1 MTDHDHPHPPNGDH
15 PEPPLLVAD
24 WIEPTTGDTLPAQ
37 SPVFPPWWKTVRT
50 AVRDNGGSVP
60 GTLVACVIRAAAL
73 IPPEFVLPPIVGTAV
88 SPVNLFGM
96 IIGRPGGGKS
106 GGWHTATELLPP
118 TEQLSPAND
127 GVVGVSGAGIIRR
140 YLRPKKPAPGW
151 ECDPDLRSAVFVYD
165 ESESFQTKLSSK
177 SAGGDLSAVL
187 RTAWSGATISTAGG
201 SAETTRFVPGGWYRT
216 CVMAL
221 LQPDVAIPALR
232 NRGTGMAQRIL
243 AAPSADTDDIQQT
256 IARLTTTP
264 NNNRPPAEPEPLP
277 ELSFRPPPTTD
288 YEPDQTLRRYNIRIP
303 DTIRTEIRRYHQAHR
318 TAEQYDHLPAPAR
331 IAADRELD
339 ETLRSEYYER
349 IDHGEHT
356 QLLRLR
362 TAAALAALRY
372 GTSDT
377 PATDRPQSHPL
388 ITHGI
393 TDNDWILAGTIM
405 SVSAAAWSDY
415 DHHQT
420 DIRQTTIY
428 LDDKRNAE
436 RAAVE
441 TKHRLTAGIDIR
453 LRIVQN
459 CVTHSERTYDQMIT
473 DGQTPTMGALWRALP
488 GRRRQTLRT
497 DPTGREQWEQSVYD
511 AIPALRPD
519 EPDHEPPPPAPA
531 E

>member
-1 MTDHDHPHPPNGDH
+1 MTDPYPNGDH
-15 PEPPLLVAD
+15 PPAPLLVAD
-24 WIEPTTGDTLPAQ
+24 WIDPTTGDTLPAQ

-60 GTLVACVIRAAAL
+60 GTLIALVVRAAAL
-73 IPPEFVLPPIVGTAV
+73 IPPEYVLPAIVGTAV
-88 SPVNLFGM
+88 SPINLFGM
-96 IIGRPGGGKS
+96 IIGAPGGGKS

-118 TEQLSPAND
+118 HEQLAPAND

-151 ECDPDLRSAVFVYD
+151 ECDPELRSAVFVYD
-165 ESESFQTKLSSK
+165 ESESFQTKLSAK

-221 LQPDVAIPALR
+221 LQPDVAVPALR

-243 AAPSADTDDIQQT
+243 AAPAADTDDIQKT
-256 IARLTTTP
+256 IARLTAAA
-264 NNNRPPAEPEPLP
+264 NNNHPPPAEPEPLP
-277 ELSFRPPPTTD
+277 ELSFRPPPQTE
-288 YEPDQTLRRYNIRIP
+288 YEPDQTLRRYPIQIPADIRA
-303 DTIRTEIRRYHQAHR
+303 EIVRYHQAHR
-318 TAEQYDHLPAPAR
+318 TAEQYDHLPEPAR
-331 IAADRELD
+331 IAADTELEQTIYSD
-339 ETLRSEYYER
+339 YYRR

-372 GTSDT
+372 GTTDT
-377 PATDRPQSHPL
+377 PATDRPLSHPL

-393 TDNDWILAGTIM
+393 TDNDWKLAGTIM

-420 DIRQTTIY
+420 DIRQTTLR
-428 LDDKRNAE
+428 LDDIRNAE
-436 RAAVE
+436 RAAIE
-441 TKHRLTAGIDIR
+441 TKHRLTAEIDIR
-453 LRIVQN
+453 LKIIQN
-459 CVTHSERTYDQMIT
+459 CVTAAERIYTRMTANGD
-473 DGQTPTMGALWRALP
+473 TPTIGDIWRELP
-488 GRRRQTLRT
+488 GRRRKTLRT

-511 AIPALRPD
+511 LIPALRPD
-519 EPDHEPPPPAPA
+519 HEPAPPPPAPA

>member
-1 MTDHDHPHPPNGDH
+1 MTEHHQAHPNGDH

-37 SPVFPPWWKTVRT
+37 SPIFPPWWKTVRT

-243 AAPSADTDDIQQT
+243 AAPAADTDDIQKT
-256 IARLTTTP
+256 IAHLTTP

-277 ELSFRPPPTTD
+277 ALRFRPPPTTE
-288 YEPDQTLRRYNIRIP
+288 YEPDQTLRRYHIQIP

-318 TAEQYDHLPAPAR
+318 TAEHYDHLPEPAR
-331 IAADRELD
+331 IAADRELEQTIYSD
-339 ETLRSEYYER
+339 YYRR

-372 GTSDT
+372 GTTDT
-377 PATDRPQSHPL
+377 PPTDRPLSHPL
-388 ITHGI
+388 VTTGI
-393 TDNDWILAGTIM
+393 TEGDWILAGTIM
-405 SVSAAAWSDY
+405 SVSAAAWNDY

-420 DIRQTTIY
+420 DIRQTTLR
-428 LDDKRNAE
+428 LDDKRAAE
-436 RAAVE
+436 RSAIQTRHNIAAEHSVRIE
-441 TKHRLTAGIDIR
+441 TIAA
-453 LRIVQN
+453 
-459 CVTHSERTYDQMIT
+459 CVTATTAKYDKLVAA
-473 DGQTPTMGALWRALP
+473 GQTPTIGALWRKLSP
-488 GRRRQTLRT
+488 HRRTMMSAIP
-497 DPTGREQWEQSVYD
+497 DGRELWEQSVYD
-511 AIPALRPD
+511 QIPALRPD
-519 EPDHEPPPPAPA
+519 DYEPAPA